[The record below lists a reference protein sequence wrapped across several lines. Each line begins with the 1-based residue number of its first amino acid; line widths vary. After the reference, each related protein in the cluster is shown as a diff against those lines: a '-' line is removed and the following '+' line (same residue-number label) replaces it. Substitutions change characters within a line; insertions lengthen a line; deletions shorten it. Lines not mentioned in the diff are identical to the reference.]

1 MGAGVCRR
9 WRGCAA
15 EASSALA
22 RSWMRADA
30 GMVGRSVGDKMAL
43 ASSRAITEARP
54 ECGAVGMAS
63 GRAAVFVDQ
72 AAEDVDAFDRPEV
85 LTRDDR
91 VVVHR
96 WCGYRE
102 VPAEATV
109 RSSGVVMGP
118 VRGQHPVQVALVPDQ
133 DPVQRLGPYGYA
145 PSVRRRRSREGT
157 AVGFSRSPRPLR

>member
-54 ECGAVGMAS
+54 E
-63 GRAAVFVDQ
+63 
-72 AAEDVDAFDRPEV
+72 VDAFDRPEV